1 MHVSIMPTTLDVRLR
16 PASPPA
22 PNTTVDIADEE
33 LSALAL
39 AADPDQPLDADAV
52 PLADALGSDAQG
64 PLPAWYMPA
73 PMGGAP
79 PLRGW
84 RRRVVLLVILA
95 FLVITAF
102 GLCNTYGQL
111 HGG

>member
-1 MHVSIMPTTLDVRLR
+1 VDLD
-16 PASPPA
+16 
-22 PNTTVDIADEE
+22 DDE

-39 AADPDQPLDADAV
+39 AADPDAPLDAGAV
-52 PLADALGSDAQG
+52 PLADALGHEIAG
-64 PLPAWYMPA
+64 PLPDWYMPA
-73 PMGGAP
+73 PVGGAP
-79 PLRGW
+79 LLRGW
-84 RRRVVLLVILA
+84 RRRVVLLVIAA